1 MISAA
6 VAKVSYVDRP
16 KYLQQSPRH
25 NNSGS
30 VCAFVI
36 PYVDGTADMRLQQ
49 LLHELYMEHPELQ
62 AYIPEKPL
70 TQTYNKHLRCGNRQ
84 GLLGRTDQTHH
95 RMDPKHNG
103 FHTTKQMDTSQVFT
117 HLEDFNQFILRII
130 TRNIRLRIKHI

>member
-1 MISAA
+1 MAGFANYACCTMALSNLYL
-6 VAKVSYVDRP
+6 VSYVDRP

-70 TQTYNKHLRCGNRQ
+70 VSFKKSRN
-84 GLLGRTDQTHH
+84 LGSRLPGS
-95 RMDPKHNG
+95 RWSI
-103 FHTTKQMDTSQVFT
+103 TSSQAVGCLAIAFVVV
-117 HLEDFNQFILRII
+117 
-130 TRNIRLRIKHI
+130 RLMS

>member
-1 MISAA
+1 MPAELIEEETICQLFGRMHGAGPVQRGYPLHMISAA

-49 LLHELYMEHPELQ
+49 LLHEVYMEHPELQ

-70 TQTYNKHLRCGNRQ
+70 VSFKKSRN
-84 GLLGRTDQTHH
+84 LG
-95 RMDPKHNG
+95 
-103 FHTTKQMDTSQVFT
+103 S
-117 HLEDFNQFILRII
+117 
-130 TRNIRLRIKHI
+130 RLVRAGA